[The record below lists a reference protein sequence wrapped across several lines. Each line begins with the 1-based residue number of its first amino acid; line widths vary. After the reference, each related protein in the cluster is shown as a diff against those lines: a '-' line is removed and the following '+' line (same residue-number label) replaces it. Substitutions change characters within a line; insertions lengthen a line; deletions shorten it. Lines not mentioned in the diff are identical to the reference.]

1 MNLMKLSIIL
11 TEIKTS
17 QPLPLPLPLPQ
28 PLPQPS

>member
-1 MNLMKLSIIL
+1 MNLIKLSIIL

-17 QPLPLPLPLPQ
+17 QTLPLPQ